1 MGNFNHSRISTPTYL
16 ATIYLVSMITTIVFI
31 EGMGVSNL
39 KVTLMAMAVP
49 LLLKYWSASKALLYG
64 SLYMGC
70 VLFAAFSQS
79 YVRFSTIGYLGLYII
94 TFILFYNL
102 IVHYK
107 AFSLEY
113 FHHLVRK
120 LIIIFG
126 VTLILQQ
133 ICTLVGLQFVP
144 FINLNGNPIHK
155 LPIWTMEPSHTAR
168 ILGAL
173 MLAYLKTS
181 ELLRGASITIRD
193 MLKRDH
199 IKVTILFL
207 WMILTM
213 GSGTGFIVMAIIVL
227 YFIKKKTAV
236 ITIPLI
242 IALYFAIPHL
252 HIEQLDRA
260 VSVTNAALTGST
272 DAVSEVDG
280 SAAVRVSPILNTLFN
295 TDISDPAMWFG
306 QGTDEAEAA
315 QLGIYHPEEQRIGN
329 INQYGIISFIFSLL
343 LVYTCCIKSFFSIE
357 SALFAVTLG
366 VSVNNLY
373 YTWGCLMIFS
383 CISFFS
389 TNIPTSRSK
398 TVRQ

>member
-107 AFSLEY
+107 AFSLKY

-133 ICTLVGLQFVP
+133 AFSLIGIHNVP
-144 FINLNGNPIHK
+144 FINLNKNPIDK
-155 LPIWTMEPSHTAR
+155 LPVWTMEPSHTAR
-168 ILGAL
+168 VIGAL
-173 MLAYLKTS
+173 MYAHLKTT
-181 ELLRGASITIRD
+181 ELIIHRALTFRD
-193 MLKRDH
+193 MVSRDH
-199 IKVTILFL
+199 RLVTLLFV
-207 WMILTM
+207 WMIFTM
-213 GSGTGFIVMAIIVL
+213 GSGTGFVVFGILLLYFVKRKTAIVVVPLIISL
-227 YFIKKKTAV
+227 YFIV
-236 ITIPLI
+236 PI
-242 IALYFAIPHL
+242 F

-260 VSVTNAALTGST
+260 IAVTNATLSGSSE
-272 DAVSEVDG
+272 AVVEIDN
-280 SAAVRVSPILNTLFN
+280 SAAVRISPILNTIYNSDL
-295 TDISDPAMWFG
+295 SDPKMWFG
-306 QGTDEAEAA
+306 QGTLNAKDAA
-315 QLGIYHPEEQRIGN
+315 NMIYHMEDSRIGN
-329 INQYGIISFIFSLL
+329 INQYGIISFFFSLFF
-343 LVYTCCIKSFFSIE
+343 VYGCCIRRFFSLE
-357 SALFAVTLG
+357 TLFFGVVLG
-366 VSVNNLY
+366 FSVSNIY
-373 YTWGCLMIFS
+373 YLWGCLMIFT
-383 CISFFS
+383 CIRYFESNYQNYR
-389 TNIPTSRSK
+389 T
-398 TVRQ
+398 

>member
-49 LLLKYWSASKALLYG
+49 LLLKYWSASNALLYG

-133 ICTLVGLQFVP
+133 ICTLVGLHFVP

-155 LPIWTMEPSHTAR
+155 LPIWTMESSHTAR

-213 GSGTGFIVMAIIVL
+213 GSGTGFIVMAIIVF
-227 YFIKKKTAV
+227 YFIKKETAV

-242 IALYFAIPHL
+242 IALYFVIPHL

-260 VSVTNAALTGST
+260 VAVTNATLSGSS
-272 DAVSEVDG
+272 DAVVEIDN
-280 SAAVRVSPILNTLFN
+280 SAAVRISPILNTIYN
-295 TDISDPAMWFG
+295 TDLSDPKMWFG
-306 QGTDEAEAA
+306 QGTLNAEDAA
-315 QLGIYHPEEQRIGN
+315 DMIYHMEDSRIGN
-329 INQYGIISFIFSLL
+329 INQYGIISSIFSLFF
-343 LVYTCCIKSFFSIE
+343 VYGCCIRRFFSLE
-357 SALFAVTLG
+357 TLFFGVVLG
-366 VSVNNLY
+366 FSVSNIY
-373 YTWGCLMIFS
+373 YLWGCLMIFT
-383 CISFFS
+383 CIRYFESNYQNYR
-389 TNIPTSRSK
+389 T
-398 TVRQ
+398 